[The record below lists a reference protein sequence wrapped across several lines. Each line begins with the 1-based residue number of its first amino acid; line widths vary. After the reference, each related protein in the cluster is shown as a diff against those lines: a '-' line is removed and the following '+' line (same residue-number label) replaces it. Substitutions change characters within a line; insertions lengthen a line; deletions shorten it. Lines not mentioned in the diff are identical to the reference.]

1 MDNKVLLA
9 KSISLLYKESLLSDK
24 TENSSDLVRTVL
36 NDVQIADVNIGIS
49 TERDA
54 LLSVKRTILEMC
66 DNPPDHEYDRDD
78 LLQRVRINVG
88 NDEKYYEAIK
98 QGIEVEVNE
107 ANLKRSVLIIR
118 KALHNHFREKQI
130 KDVIAKAHSAF
141 NYNRETIKDVNE
153 FLTDHITKLESLS
166 MVSSV
171 KDPAVIGDIDIGD
184 EGSTNTV
191 FNQVKNMNNA
201 EGVYQFGWP
210 ELNQATQGGG
220 RPGETIVIGA
230 LQHKY
235 KTGFTLSV
243 FAQIAMYN
251 KPKTKDPNKKPLLL
265 RISFEDDLVNNLQF
279 VYQYLKFS
287 ETNEPVD
294 LVNVTV
300 DEMSAYVKEKL
311 QVNGFHIK
319 MMRVDPNQWTY
330 RSICNKVIELEAQG
344 YNVEVLMVDYL
355 SKVPTIGCVSTGP
368 SGTDVMDQ
376 LGRMRQFCAS

>member
-1 MDNKVLLA
+1 MDNKVLIA
-9 KSISLLYKESLLSDK
+9 KCISLLYKESLLSDK
-24 TENSSDLVRTVL
+24 SENSSELVRTVL
-36 NDVQIADVNIGIS
+36 NDIQVSDVSIGIS

-54 LLSVKRTILEMC
+54 LLSLKTTVTEMC
-66 DNPPDHEYDRDD
+66 NNPSDYEYDKDD
-78 LLQRVRINVG
+78 LLQRIRINVG
-88 NDEKYYEAIK
+88 NDERYYEAIK
-98 QGIEVEVNE
+98 QGIDVEVNE
-107 ANLKRSVLIIR
+107 ANLKRSVLGIR

-130 KDVIAKAHSAF
+130 KDVINKAYSAF
-141 NYNRETIKDVNE
+141 HYHRDTIKDINE
-153 FLTDHITKLESLS
+153 FLTDHITKIESLA
-166 MVSSV
+166 MISSV

-235 KTGFTLSV
+235 KTGFTLSL
-243 FAQIAMYN
+243 FAQIAMFN

-287 ETNEPVD
+287 ETKEPVD